1 VVGPLDVHPSQSA
14 IVVHYDIEALV
25 VNEYGEVAVA
35 DRKSAQKVINVKGL
49 NSSSD
54 VKVVARELVARCDFI
69 DPSRILE
76 VEQLLTYLK
85 TRQPTKGPL
94 GEDTRGIGDPKQKVI
109 MQPMT
114 QDVEELEEKAN
125 LAELDNYMELL
136 YEDIPSRVKGTG
148 LILQLARVPDN
159 LQELA
164 MNDALLLALARVFRD
179 DWKKSFDLAIN
190 IVYIFFCFSTFTQFH
205 SLVTEHKIG
214 SLCMAV
220 LDHEIK
226 RHHQLTEDMDTKRRE
241 GKSSGKAQYEKARK
255 KYQQVIK
262 KQETLLRV
270 TLYLLLN
277 LAEDLAVELKMRNRG
292 IVPMLLTLLDRKTPE
307 LVIMAVTFL
316 KKLSVFVENKDDMAE
331 HNILKKLIRLIPHE
345 HEILLNMTLRLLLN
359 LSFDIGLC
367 DAMVKEGLLPK
378 LVALLGNESER
389 ILVLCILYHIS
400 ISDKCRPMFSLTD
413 CTPLLMKMISEST
426 EEHVEAEV
434 VALGINLACH
444 PLNAQ
449 KMAEGPGLAV
459 LVRRAVTT
467 RDHLLLKMV
476 RNITQHEDQRLKR
489 LFLDFIPD
497 FGNVIVQQQDDQLVV
512 EALGILGNLTLMDLD
527 YLKIIEE
534 FRLLPFISSVL
545 QAPKVEDDVTLEV
558 IILVGTLSIDETT
571 ASVLASQG
579 IIELLIDLLKDK
591 QEDDELVLQVIYVF
605 YQMTTHTASR
615 TKMIKD
621 TNAPEYLIELMND
634 KNKEVSKSCNK
645 ALDIL
650 LEYDEE
656 VAQKVQLERFRRYNA
671 LWLSMVHGE
680 IPEETDVYGE
690 DDDYLDPYYHLQ
702 MVDAL
707 DQSDFA
713 YDEEVPESHPGD
725 PRNVLYT
732 SPVDMQPFLDGEL
745 GFSNLPQDIDF
756 IYGPPP
762 P

>member
-489 LFLDFIPD
+489 LFLVTHPLKATTDHTH
-497 FGNVIVQQQDDQLVV
+497 QML
-512 EALGILGNLTLMDLD
+512 LLTKPSD
-527 YLKIIEE
+527 Y
-534 FRLLPFISSVL
+534 
-545 QAPKVEDDVTLEV
+545 
-558 IILVGTLSIDETT
+558 
-571 ASVLASQG
+571 
-579 IIELLIDLLKDK
+579 
-591 QEDDELVLQVIYVF
+591 
-605 YQMTTHTASR
+605 
-615 TKMIKD
+615 
-621 TNAPEYLIELMND
+621 
-634 KNKEVSKSCNK
+634 
-645 ALDIL
+645 
-650 LEYDEE
+650 
-656 VAQKVQLERFRRYNA
+656 
-671 LWLSMVHGE
+671 
-680 IPEETDVYGE
+680 
-690 DDDYLDPYYHLQ
+690 YY
-702 MVDAL
+702 
-707 DQSDFA
+707 
-713 YDEEVPESHPGD
+713 
-725 PRNVLYT
+725 
-732 SPVDMQPFLDGEL
+732 
-745 GFSNLPQDIDF
+745 
-756 IYGPPP
+756 
-762 P
+762 